1 MNKLLVI
8 LLLSGS
14 VGFTFGQKV
23 DPKGT
28 FNVELTLPGAVM
40 NKPFKN
46 IMQGLMN
53 CSVYYQYSLP
63 FHLNFG
69 GGARYSVFT
78 INEFKVPSPVDGN
91 LQIASAFLKVG
102 WDKFHN
108 ERFATD
114 FGFKFGYSEGFFF
127 TDVNKSEGTNPRRFN
142 ATNMEATL
150 GLILTADERNSYR
163 LVLGYGGYG
172 YGFDPKV
179 LGLKS
184 DETYTSEDYAKL
196 TQYFFVGFGYT
207 FYFGQKS
214 STE

>member
-1 MNKLLVI
+1 MGKLLVI
-8 LLLSGS
+8 LLFAGTI
-14 VGFTFGQKV
+14 GTAYAQKV
-23 DPKGT
+23 EPKGT
-28 FNVELTLPGAVM
+28 FNVELTLPGAVA
-40 NKPFKN
+40 NKPFKS
-46 IMQGLMN
+46 IMQGLVN

-69 GGARYSVFT
+69 GGVRYSIFT
-78 INEFKVPSPVDGN
+78 VNEFKVPSPVDGN
-91 LQIASAFLKVG
+91 MQMGSAFLKIG
-102 WDKFHN
+102 WDKFHT

-114 FGFKFGYSEGFFF
+114 FGIKYGYTEGFIF
-127 TDVNKSEGTNPRRFN
+127 TDVNKAEGNNPRRFN
-142 ATNMEATL
+142 STNMEATL

-184 DETYTSEDYAKL
+184 DETYNVEDYSKL

-207 FYFGQKS
+207 YYFGQKS